1 MEQKLIID
9 TIRTVTV
16 ILGALVAG
24 YGLRKS
30 GRAGPDWG
38 PRVNRLALV
47 WVQPLV
53 IAVALWA
60 MKRPDWQTLALPLF
74 AFAHMVV
81 MWPLGA
87 LAARLLPM
95 SRPDR
100 GAFVGSAIFN
110 NQGFTYG
117 TFLAFVALGSQG
129 AALGSVYCIAF
140 MPAFFTFG
148 FYVGRRYSSQGN
160 QGLWE
165 AVRGMFSDAETRN
178 PTLGI
183 LAGLALSALQA
194 PIPPAAPLFIDV
206 AIPATTAA
214 FLLAIGLGLRLSA
227 IRDYWRECLLM
238 HAVKLIL
245 SPVAG
250 LLLAV
255 PFGYWALADHS
266 LLKVCFIM
274 CASPVAI
281 MSVMLAQV
289 FELNERLA
297 GALWLTT
304 NLSWT
309 LGAPLILWAT
319 HAL

>member
-1 MEQKLIID
+1 MEQKLVID

-30 GRAGPDWG
+30 GRAGPQWA
-38 PRVNRLALV
+38 PRVNRVALV

-60 MKRPDWQTLALPLF
+60 MRRPDWQTLALPVF
-74 AFAHMVV
+74 AFTHMVV

-117 TFLAFVALGSQG
+117 TFLAFVALGPQG

-148 FYVGRRYSSQGN
+148 FYVGRRYSHQES
-160 QGLWE
+160 QGLWG

-183 LAGLALSALQA
+183 VAGLVLNALRA
-194 PIPPAAPLFIDV
+194 PVPSAAPLFLDV
-206 AIPATTAA
+206 AIPGTTAA

-238 HAVKLIL
+238 HGVKLLL
-245 SPVAG
+245 SPAAG

-255 PFGYWALADHS
+255 PFGYWALSDHT

-289 FELNERLA
+289 FDLNERLA

-309 LGAPLILWAT
+309 VGAPVILWAAR
-319 HAL
+319 AL